1 MWAVL
6 DEIQEPELKD
16 LARKL
21 PETLL
26 HSRADATSKKYLG
39 AFRRWKQW
47 ALKHGVKAL
56 PVESKYLAL
65 YLQYIGDTVRSKS
78 AVEEAVHAIAW
89 IHSIA
94 GLSSPTCSPFVTVVV
109 EGLRRSLARPII
121 KKTPFNTEMLAAMV
135 NDTHKNGSLSNVR
148 LSTVCLLAFA
158 GFLRFDELSK
168 LRPTDLTL
176 DKDKLTIK
184 IRSSNTDQLRKGDE
198 VVIARVGSDTCPV
211 SMLEKYLSLG
221 KISLSDSRFLFRG
234 ITKTKNGESL
244 RASGSLTYSRLRE
257 LLRAKL
263 AQLGYNPNEFG
274 VHSLRAGGATKAAN
288 AGVPDRLFKRHG
300 RWKSEAAKDGYI
312 EDSVE
317 NRLEVTNRLGL

>member
-1 MWAVL
+1 ML
-6 DEIQEPELKD
+6 CTP
-16 LARKL
+16 
-21 PETLL
+21 
-26 HSRADATSKKYLG
+26 KKYLG

-94 GLSSPTCSPFVTVVV
+94 GLSPPTCSPFVTVVV

-184 IRSSNTDQLRKGDE
+184 IRSSKTDQLRKGDE

-221 KISLSDSRFLFRG
+221 RNSLSDSRFLFRG
-234 ITKTKNGESL
+234 ITKTKNRESL

-274 VHSLRAGGATKAAN
+274 VRSLWAGGATKAAN
-288 AGVPDRLFKRHG
+288 VGVPDRLFKRHG
-300 RWKSEAAKDGYI
+300 RWKSEAAKDDYI
-312 EDSVE
+312 EDSIE